1 MGLFK
6 SIFNRYFSRAHHIPA
21 NPYNPHAWIIGEPNL
36 GKGCWIG
43 PFTVIDGSGGLEIG
57 ENTTISSGTHIYTH
71 SAVARNV
78 SKREHPELDRRAVK
92 IGCCCHIGPNSTV
105 LMGVKIGNNVVIGAG
120 SVILENTE
128 IPDNAVM
135 AGNPAKLISNNSGKL
150 WKEKCA
156 E

>member
-1 MGLFK
+1 M
-6 SIFNRYFSRAHHIPA
+6 
-21 NPYNPHAWIIGEPNL
+21 
-36 GKGCWIG
+36 
-43 PFTVIDGSGGLEIG
+43 
-57 ENTTISSGTHIYTH
+57 
-71 SAVARNV
+71 
-78 SKREHPELDRRAVK
+78 K